1 MFIAFNIRSSFRIT
15 NLLFSR
21 DTQGSDRNPSVPIKI
36 RFAPPPP
43 LLSRLSAEIGA
54 VLPRQRI
61 FPKESNFQRVALFP
75 LRVPFIDSG
84 EASTAPSSLSLSLSL
99 ARSLARSVPP
109 LSPYRRRDPR
119 GQERVYNGLTG
130 YRRGPRIK
138 RATAKRSNRSN
149 TRNKYHVYLSTRP
162 TRIISTCRYAL
173 HVDLFHLLH
182 VRYAC
187 TFFFFFFFF
196 FFNNLNICEFR
207 NSDR

>member
-1 MFIAFNIRSSFRIT
+1 MIHRDRIGI
-15 NLLFSR
+15 LRCRLK
-21 DTQGSDRNPSVPIKI
+21 SDL
-36 RFAPPPP
+36 PPPP
-43 LLSRLSAEIGA
+43 LPFIGGDRRA
-54 VLPRQRI
+54 VAASEDFSEGI
-61 FPKESNFQRVALFP
+61 EFPKGRAVS
-75 LRVPFIDSG
+75 
-84 EASTAPSSLSLSLSL
+84 ASSPVYRFGRSVDGSLLSLSL
-99 ARSLARSVPP
+99 SLARSVPP

-187 TFFFFFFFF
+187 TLFFFCFFF
-196 FFNNLNICEFR
+196 
-207 NSDR
+207 